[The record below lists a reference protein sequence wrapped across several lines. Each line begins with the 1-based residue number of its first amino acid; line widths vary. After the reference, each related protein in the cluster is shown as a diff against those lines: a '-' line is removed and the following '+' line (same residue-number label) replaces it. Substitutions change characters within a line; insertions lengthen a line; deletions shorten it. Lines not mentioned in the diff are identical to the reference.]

1 MNPTIYLLG
10 QIVII
15 LLVSGLVYSIFRGL
29 DYALRKLRVRS
40 FKREELI
47 RAFMLSIVLWLAI
60 LATLSYLGF
69 FRNFQS
75 LPPRFLVAIIP
86 PVILI
91 ISLLFSRLFKFILLV
106 LPFRW
111 LVYIQAF
118 RILMELFLWLGYQ
131 GGYVPPQMT
140 FEWLNF
146 DIMLGITALMA
157 GYVFFG
163 HGRYHRSEAIIWNI
177 FGIVLLLNIVVIS
190 LLSTPSPY
198 QVFSIEP
205 ANRFIAEIPFI
216 WIPGFIVPFA
226 LAMHLFSLKQLY
238 INKGSKRQFRFRRS

>member
-1 MNPTIYLLG
+1 M
-10 QIVII
+10 
-15 LLVSGLVYSIFRGL
+15 
-29 DYALRKLRVRS
+29 
-40 FKREELI
+40 
-47 RAFMLSIVLWLAI
+47 LWLAI

-69 FRNFQS
+69 FRNFES
-75 LPPRFLVAIIP
+75 LPPRILVAFIP
-86 PVILI
+86 PLILI

-146 DIMLGITALMA
+146 DIILGLTALMA

-163 HGRYHRSEAIIWNI
+163 NGRYQRFEAIIWNI
-177 FGIVLLLNIVVIS
+177 FGIVLLINIVVIS

-205 ANRFIAEIPFI
+205 DNRFIAEFPFI
-216 WIPGFIVPFA
+216 WIPGFVVPFA
-226 LAMHLFSLKQLY
+226 LAMHLFSLKQLF
-238 INKGSKRQFRFRRS
+238 INKGTKRQFKFKRT